1 MNRLEKYGYELLWKR
16 EIISVCKCGQ
26 LTKKHM
32 LKAISTSDKLN
43 ALLNDAGLKVSS
55 FEVFNEERPG
65 NKIHTSKPI
74 LGEKIFS
81 GITVDVE
88 A

>member
-1 MNRLEKYGYELLWKR
+1 MWATDNKTYA
-16 EIISVCKCGQ
+16 
-26 LTKKHM
+26 
-32 LKAISTSDKLN
+32 KAISTSDKLN

-65 NKIHTSKPI
+65 NKMQEASKPI

-81 GITVDVE
+81 GITVDIE

>member
-1 MNRLEKYGYELLWKR
+1 MVTSCCHRKR
-16 EIISVCKCGQ
+16 KIILVCKCGQ

-32 LKAISTSDKLN
+32 LRQSKQSDKLN
-43 ALLNDAGLKVSS
+43 VLLNDAGLKVSS
-55 FEVFNEERPG
+55 FEVLMRKGQEIEEEEA
-65 NKIHTSKPI
+65 SKPI